1 MWLQMSVNRLCRGWE
16 DETVELSSRSQGRM
30 MLSLL
35 RTAAESRT
43 TACSYVCEAGLTA
56 HGNFKLVKLRFC

>member
-35 RTAAESRT
+35 RTAAES
-43 TACSYVCEAGLTA
+43 
-56 HGNFKLVKLRFC
+56 